1 MTWEFDR
8 PIYHKLPTDSGD
20 WQGNPVVDYLTS
32 FWDSLLVE
40 TKRMIDNPE
49 QWIGAASQG
58 KIDPYFLDWIG
69 IGLCGYSVFWHPDL
83 PIDVKMR
90 LISNQPA
97 ISDRTSLS
105 AALAVVKALDP
116 DIEIERVKLARAG
129 VARAGLSYTYQP
141 RDNRYWITI
150 PHTIKRGSLLW
161 SVLERVIWNWLPI
174 GLGRVQYAPTA
185 AGLTVAGDSVFNDNT
200 RVQYEF

>member
-1 MTWEFDR
+1 MAWEFDR

-20 WQGNPVVDYLTS
+20 WQGNPVVDHLTS

-49 QWIGAASQG
+49 QWIGSASQG
-58 KIDPYFLDWIG
+58 KIDPYFLDWVG
-69 IGLCGYSVFWHPDL
+69 IGLCGYSAFWHPDL
-83 PIDVKMR
+83 PTDVKLR
-90 LISNQPA
+90 LISKQPEIA
-97 ISDRTSLS
+97 DRTSLS
-105 AALAVVKALDP
+105 AALAIVKALDP
-116 DIEIERVKLARAG
+116 DIEIERIKLARAG

-141 RDNRYWITI
+141 RDNRYWVTV
-150 PHTIKRGSLLW
+150 PHTIQRGSLLW

-174 GLGRVQYAPTA
+174 GLGRVQFAPTA

>member
-1 MTWEFDR
+1 MTWEFER

-20 WQGNPVVDYLTS
+20 WQGNPIVDHLTS

-69 IGLCGYSVFWHPDL
+69 IGLCGYSAFWHPDL

-90 LISNQPA
+90 LISRQPEIA
-97 ISDRTSLS
+97 DRTSLS
-105 AALAVVKALDP
+105 AALAIVKALDP
-116 DIEIERVKLARAG
+116 EIEIERVKLARAG

-141 RDNRYWITI
+141 RDNRYWITV
-150 PHTIKRGSLLW
+150 PPTIRRNSLLW
-161 SVLERVIWNWLPI
+161 SVLKRVIWNWLPI

>member
-20 WQGNPVVDYLTS
+20 WQGNPVVDHLTS

-90 LISNQPA
+90 LISRQPE

-129 VARAGLSYTYQP
+129 VARAGLSYSYQP